1 MKGIKHHYDNN
12 YDSYIKERSPKIIS
26 PQNVNILE
34 KDVLEVKNK
43 ITKLKYYRDGI
54 KEQSTYN
61 GELVKWKLYQYKIPG
76 LKHK

>member
-1 MKGIKHHYDNN
+1 M
-12 YDSYIKERSPKIIS
+12 
-26 PQNVNILE
+26 NILE

-61 GELVKWKLYQYKIPG
+61 GELVKWNLYQYKIPG